1 MKKLFAI
8 MSAVLAL
15 AACSKGELAEI
26 EEQKQDNAASN
37 PVTFNITVDDMG
49 TKALKTDG
57 PMAMSS
63 ISSSAASTIS
73 MFILP
78 ITVPAGM

>member
-37 PVTFNITVDDMG
+37 PVTFNITVQV
-49 TKALKTDG
+49 T
-57 PMAMSS
+57 
-63 ISSSAASTIS
+63 
-73 MFILP
+73 
-78 ITVPAGM
+78 

>member
-26 EEQKQDNAASN
+26 EEQKQDNAVSN
-37 PVTFNITVDDMG
+37 PVTFNNTA
-49 TKALKTDG
+49 K
-57 PMAMSS
+57 P
-63 ISSSAASTIS
+63 
-73 MFILP
+73 
-78 ITVPAGM
+78 